1 MSLTFHSSPTAS
13 LGVELELGV
22 VDLETGELACV
33 ASEIIEEVSAP
44 YGGEHPK
51 IKHEL
56 FESTIEVITG
66 VCTTVREARSDLAE
80 SITELQVAVASR
92 GLGLVGV
99 GLHPFSQWHELTRSP
114 GERYDQLVERIEWP
128 VRRLMTHGMHV
139 HVGVRSPEKSIAIV
153 NALSGYLPILL
164 ALSASS
170 PHWHGHDTGLA
181 STRTKVFEAMPTTGL
196 PPLLADWDEFT
207 SLLDTLITAGS
218 IETVREIW
226 WDIRPHPG
234 FGTVELRMC
243 DAPPTLREVAALAAL
258 SQCLVQR
265 FDDLLDSGD
274 PLPVPREWVRRENK
288 WRAARW
294 GIDSDLV
301 IDNHGHTQG
310 FVSVVTELV
319 EDLHPV
325 AIDLDCETELQD
337 VLTIVQ
343 RGPSYLR
350 QRALVEDG
358 ATLVDVVLS
367 LRDELVE
374 ETRPT

>member
-1 MSLTFHSSPTAS
+1 MALTFHSSPTSS
-13 LGVELELGV
+13 LGVELELGL
-22 VDLETGELACV
+22 VDLESGELVCA
-33 ASEIIEEVSAP
+33 ASEIIEELSAEHD
-44 YGGEHPK
+44 GEHPK

-66 VCTTVREARSDLAE
+66 VCSTVREAKADLSE
-80 SITELQVAVASR
+80 SIVELQGAAASR
-92 GLGLVGV
+92 GLGIVGV

-114 GERYDQLVERIEWP
+114 GDRYDQLVDRIAWP

-218 IETVREIW
+218 IDTVREIW

-243 DAPPTLREVAALAAL
+243 DAPPTLGEVAALAAL

-265 FDDLLDSGD
+265 FDDLMEAGQE
-274 PLPVPREWVRRENK
+274 LPVPREWVRRENK

-294 GIDSDLV
+294 GIECQLV
-301 IDNHGHTQG
+301 VDDQGHTRP
-310 FVSVVTELV
+310 FTDVVSELID
-319 EDLHPV
+319 DLMPV
-325 AIDLDCETELQD
+325 ARALDCVDELQD
-337 VLTIVQ
+337 VARILQV
-343 RGPSYLR
+343 GPSYVR
-350 QRALVEDG
+350 QRALIENGGD
-358 ATLVDVVLS
+358 LIDVVAS
-367 LRDELVE
+367 LRQELMT
-374 ETRPT
+374 ETSPS

>member
-1 MSLTFHSSPTAS
+1 MSLTFHSSPTSS
-13 LGVELELGV
+13 LGVELELGL
-22 VDLETGELACV
+22 VDLQTGELVCA
-33 ASEIIEEVSAP
+33 ASEIIEELALP

-66 VCTTVREARSDLAE
+66 VCHTVREAKADLAE
-80 SITELQVAVASR
+80 SITELQGAAAAR
-92 GLGLVGV
+92 NLGIVGV

-114 GERYDQLVERIEWP
+114 GERYDQLVDRIAWP

-153 NALSGYLPILL
+153 NALSGYLPVLL

-196 PPLLADWDEFT
+196 PPLLANWDEFT

-218 IETVREIW
+218 IDTVREIW

-265 FDDLLDSGD
+265 FDDLLDAGEA
-274 PLPVPREWVRRENK
+274 LPVPREWVRRENK

-294 GIDSDLV
+294 GIDCDLV
-301 IDNHGHTQG
+301 IDDRGHTEP
-310 FVSVVTELV
+310 FVSVVTDLIEELM
-319 EDLHPV
+319 PV
-325 AIDLDCETELQD
+325 AGALDCEEELRD
-337 VLTIVQ
+337 VSHIMET
-343 RGPSYLR
+343 GPSYVR
-350 QRALVEDG
+350 QRALVDG
-358 ATLVDVVLS
+358 GGDLVAVVRS
-367 LRDELVE
+367 LRDELSD
-374 ETRPT
+374 ETSSS